1 MDDKIFVK
9 PKKKELIVPK
19 PNGVRLKA
27 EGEYV
32 KAEIY
37 WQRRI
42 NAKEVE
48 VVTPKAS
55 KGK

>member
-1 MDDKIFVK
+1 MDNKIFVK
-9 PKKKELIVPK
+9 PKKKELIVLK
-19 PNGVRLKA
+19 PDGVRLKA

-32 KAEIY
+32 NAEVY

-48 VVTPKAS
+48 VVTPKTG